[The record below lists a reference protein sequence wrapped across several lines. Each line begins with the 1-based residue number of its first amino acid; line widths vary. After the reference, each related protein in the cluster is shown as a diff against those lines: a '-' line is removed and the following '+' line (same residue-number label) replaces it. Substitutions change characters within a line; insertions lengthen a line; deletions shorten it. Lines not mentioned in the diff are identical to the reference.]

1 MESIDGYQKIGFIKP
16 IVGQK
21 YYYFK
26 EIHREG
32 EKVELTTPIIGEY
45 VRDDRLYRDYEKLVF
60 KVDGKDVDVWYGME
74 AGTLYLKEY
83 IEDDE
88 KEGINCAIS

>member
-1 MESIDGYQKIGFIKP
+1 MESVDGYEKIGLIKP
-16 IVGQK
+16 VEGKK

-32 EKVELTTPIIGEY
+32 EKVELTTPILGEY
-45 VRDDRLYRDYEKLVF
+45 VRDDRLARDYEKLVF
-60 KVDGKDVDVWYGME
+60 RVDGNNVDVWYGME

-83 IEDDE
+83 IEKNE
-88 KEGINCAIS
+88 KEGINCTIS

>member
-1 MESIDGYQKIGFIKP
+1 MESVDGYQKIGFIKL
-16 IVGQK
+16 ITGQK

-45 VRDDRLYRDYEKLVF
+45 VRDDRLCRDYEKVVF
-60 KVDGKDVDVWYGME
+60 KVDGKDIDVWYGME

-83 IEDDE
+83 KEDDE